1 MPRKTKIQRQRVHE
15 WLLRAGNRV
24 AEWGLIVNGHETAYG
39 GGENV
44 PQLGYR
50 DGCASQ
56 ETHQKVLRMGEF
68 YDL

>member
-1 MPRKTKIQRQRVHE
+1 M
-15 WLLRAGNRV
+15 LGAGNRV
-24 AEWGLIVNGHETAYG
+24 AEWGLILNGHETAYG

-56 ETHQKVLRMGEF
+56 ETHQKVLRMGGF